1 MTSRKNISNYSSP
14 VGFGYI
20 VIPHNED
27 RSKYIKTCLRKERVA
42 VQLDGGGSVIT
53 NCYISKESLN
63 RITFPE
69 TSNNLGSAVA
79 YIVPQFYDIPIIV
92 GVISKEDETQLL
104 DENSFKHEVHTN
116 DSIVSIIGKGK
127 EGNLFIEVNSE
138 YSSGGNI
145 YVTLKNK
152 ENKANLNIKCFG
164 NISIYS
170 EGDVVLKTLKSTS
183 VQSFY
188 INESGEESL
197 NSKLTLN
204 EDSFII
210 EDKNENKIS
219 SNSEGEINIQPKNKC
234 NLFEGSEPLVKG
246 KELKTQLEEMSN
258 RIDKILDALNAGA
271 VASSTIQTYVA
282 ALTPILATITDKE
295 NFDKINSEKSFTD

>member
-1 MTSRKNISNYSSP
+1 MTNRKNISNYSSP

-20 VIPHNED
+20 VIPHNDD
-27 RSKYIKTCLRKERVA
+27 REKYIKTCLRKERVA
-42 VQLDGGGSVIT
+42 IQLEAGGSVIN

-63 RITFPE
+63 RVVFPQ

-79 YIVPQFYDIPIIV
+79 YIVPQFYDIPIII
-92 GVISKEDETQLL
+92 GIISKEDETQLL

-145 YVTLKNK
+145 YVTLRNK
-152 ENKANLNIKCFG
+152 ENKANLSIKCFG
-164 NISIYS
+164 DINIYS
-170 EGDVVLKTLKSTS
+170 EGDIVLKTLKQVSI
-183 VQSFY
+183 QSFH
-188 INESGEESL
+188 INENGEESL
-197 NSKLTLN
+197 NAKLSLS
-204 EDSFII
+204 EDSFLI

-219 SNSEGEINIQPKNKC
+219 SNSDGEINIQPKTKC

-246 KELKTQLEEMSN
+246 SELKEQLKVMSS
-258 RIDKILDALNAGA
+258 RIDSILDALNAGTLA
-271 VASSTIQTYVA
+271 GSTIQTYVA
-282 ALTPILATITDKE
+282 AISPILATITDKE